1 MASQWQAQAMVRQH
15 IDEATCHKRNRE
27 AARRYNESTAIRARL
42 GSTTT
47 QGVSTPVPRAGFDWS
62 VARASDAFKR
72 EVATELGCLQAL
84 ERHIR
89 QVNQHFSQPA
99 SISHDSRVDN
109 KQSSL
114 QQPLLSPR
122 KQISIQ
128 AGEVVSPPNHRALA
142 TARTNLRQSFNQPS
156 QSYAHDILSNLHQSP
171 AHGTQINAHSA
182 PQTRDKPSNQPQSQT
197 NLDQSQTY
205 EPRIPLRPTFSP
217 PSAHFSP
224 QEIRGE
230 TQTPRRQFEKKV
242 ESEEQTSKRGDS
254 IDRAG
259 FERFQGVNNAIQTL
273 STVAETVELRQHD
286 RSSLKHTRSPSND
299 CGSAQTQVVDC
310 GGEARLLQAAA
321 SMPLEK
327 KVRWGLPQDHSL
339 GTSADVQV
347 EVADDWKLLP
357 GEAQPTPPESGQR
370 PNMSHS
376 RVMRS
381 LDVEIENDIDKDD
394 DGALDDELLCSSPV
408 PITKQ
413 PKLQPK
419 APASPDILRTQQRQ
433 SPQAPPVSQDTSRTQ
448 QRQSPQAPSASQDT
462 SRAQLSQS
470 PQVSSASQDTSHARL
485 SQSSRVS
492 SAAQDTSHARL
503 SQSSQVSSA
512 SQDTP
517 HAQLSQSS
525 QVSSAAQDTS
535 HARLSQIQRGLI
547 ALTSG
552 DREDGAPPQ
561 PLQSPL
567 VSDSSAPLPWS
578 SSPVRR
584 VDVRHPGAAFALDSD
599 DELMLHAKIY
609 GECAMNLDAEKYDFS
624 AIVVPFVPSPAGT
637 NAEDE
642 GLVSATPRAVAA
654 DVTLELEA
662 GTGSTSPPDINPLS
676 PEEQRWLDGAARSTP
691 RKLAANDIVLASHKC
706 RMYLANHPQTKARAK
721 HYVWALFT
729 MLRYDLPTVK
739 ELGDADFDPAL
750 IDRILTE
757 LGDFNA
763 FWLPASGAFH
773 TSSRAFRIAEG
784 VAGPH
789 PDNQGQIDDTTSTLH
804 QGYLCQCGK
813 AHHPWQTVIHI
824 LRIGCGLFETF
835 EADNQIS
842 HLTGVAC
849 IAKPNAIVMESGM
862 DNRTRVRCHEGDA
875 NGCQHT
881 PPCRFISNPYEHVL
895 QTTIELRTRLS
906 QSLTNKVTHYCSPCN
921 KTITGSTR
929 DWVVHVS
936 EHSQSVFM
944 ENSDEYAVLCPS
956 GRNLDKLAAS
966 TKGQHLTGHR
976 KGRCADINTWADKTL
991 DHLPPG
997 LRSAHVGHFWR
1008 AFKALEVDPKKLR
1021 TQILRLDYKYKS
1033 RNPKARATGIQE
1045 EQAGED
1051 E

>member
-99 SISHDSRVDN
+99 SISHDSRHDLPNAKISQHSHQQRVDN

-433 SPQAPPVSQDTSRTQ
+433 SPQAPPSTS
-448 QRQSPQAPSASQDT
+448 
-462 SRAQLSQS
+462 
-470 PQVSSASQDTSHARL
+470 V
-485 SQSSRVS
+485 
-492 SAAQDTSHARL
+492 
-503 SQSSQVSSA
+503 
-512 SQDTP
+512 
-517 HAQLSQSS
+517 
-525 QVSSAAQDTS
+525 
-535 HARLSQIQRGLI
+535 QRGLI